1 MIRSA
6 DTRTSTWVFAE
17 HLRPRHGL
25 LNGRRPED
33 DLRKA
38 PNAQRIYAGPVRRKV
53 AGLIALAGLGTEI
66 GSVMLLY
73 LDKSYEG
80 VKCAR
85 RMNTRTG
92 HAGVGARPGSP
103 NREGGHEEP

>member
-80 VKCAR
+80 FKSAG
-85 RMNTRTG
+85 RMNTRSG
-92 HAGVGARPGSP
+92 HAVIVASPGTQNGEGV
-103 NREGGHEEP
+103 HE